1 MTMTI
6 KEVLEILYEDYGVSK
21 SWMSK
26 RLDIS
31 QVYMTELYKGKRL
44 GSKKMKRRVLEL
56 AQRYFDIEEIV

>member
-6 KEVLEILYEDYGVSK
+6 KEVLEVLCEEYGVSK

-31 QVYMTELYKGKRL
+31 QVYMTELYQGKKL
-44 GSKKMKRRVLEL
+44 GSKKKKRRVLEL
-56 AQRYFDIEEIV
+56 SQKYFEIEEVI

>member
-26 RLDIS
+26 GLI
-31 QVYMTELYKGKRL
+31 YHK
-44 GSKKMKRRVLEL
+44 
-56 AQRYFDIEEIV
+56 FI

>member
-1 MTMTI
+1 MAMTI

-44 GSKKMKRRVLEL
+44 GSKKMKDE
-56 AQRYFDIEEIV
+56 F